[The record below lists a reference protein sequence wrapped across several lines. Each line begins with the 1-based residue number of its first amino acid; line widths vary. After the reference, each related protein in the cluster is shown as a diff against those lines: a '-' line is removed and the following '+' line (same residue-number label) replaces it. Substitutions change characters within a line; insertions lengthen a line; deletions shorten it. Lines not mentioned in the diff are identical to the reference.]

1 MAFSSNFE
9 HATFQGALSAA
20 LAFIATIFLSPLVI
34 LPHHFQYIDDVGV

>member
-20 LAFIATIFLSPLVI
+20 LAFIVTIFLSPLI
-34 LPHHFQYIDDVGV
+34 IPPHHFQHIGDVGA